1 MNEKIP
7 MKSKL
12 SKITFLLMCI
22 FILLFSFVKIYTVRM
37 LGEQFDGWN
46 HIIDMSLSL
55 GSQSLVKILGENFV
69 MPIISFIICLI
80 YTIKIGRKQKINRFV
95 YATTAVAILIE
106 ILFYM
111 LSSYNKPPVFP
122 LLHRIVLLLAFLL
135 LFADSFKELPK
146 KILYIAPVCSVAY
159 TAVYLMIYYKN
170 SISPVMQNAEGLQG
184 LQLFCVYSQYFVLP
198 ALGFIISGLVW
209 CYIFKIHPHT
219 S

>member
-12 SKITFLLMCI
+12 RKITFLLMCI
-22 FILLFSFVKIYTVRM
+22 FMLMFSFVKIYTVRM

-55 GSQSLVKILGENFV
+55 GIQSLVKILGENFV
-69 MPIISFIICLI
+69 MPIIYFIICLI

-95 YATTAVAILIE
+95 YAITAVAILIE

-111 LSSYNKPPVFP
+111 LSYYNNSPVSP
-122 LLHRIVLLLAFLL
+122 LLHRIILLLAFILL
-135 LFADSFKELPK
+135 LVDSFKQLPK
-146 KILYIAPVCSVAY
+146 KILYIAPTCSFAY
-159 TAVYLMIYYKN
+159 TAVYLMIYYKD
-170 SISPVMQNAEGLQG
+170 SISTIMQNAEGLQG
-184 LQLFCVYSQYFVLP
+184 LQLFCVYSQYFILP

-209 CYIFKIHPHT
+209 CYVLFSEK
-219 S
+219 